1 MKQLFN
7 WFRLRSLEGGLDREL
22 QYHFDRRV
30 ADLASA
36 GISEPEFFERSTGA
50 RGTLSFQRL
59 L

>member
-1 MKQLFN
+1 MIKLLN
-7 WFRLRSLEGGLDREL
+7 WFRRGALERRLDREL